1 MKNIDYYQVV
11 EMTKEEKIAMYMRL
25 TKKELIEMLLL
36 NQELL
41 TNQIRH
47 NNSYKHSWPDPP
59 SYESVAST
67 SIDLEEMERRLDKAL
82 EKETGKSLRE
92 FLRSERGY
100 VYKTPYDLNHGGFRK
115 GK

>member
-1 MKNIDYYQVV
+1 MMWLNLWRTLRIGTTPRNEQKKKRETMKNIDYYQVI
-11 EMTKEEKIAMYMRL
+11 EMTKEEKVAMYMKL
-25 TKKELIEMLLL
+25 TKKELIEMLLQ

-67 SIDLEEMERRLDKAL
+67 SIDL
-82 EKETGKSLRE
+82 
-92 FLRSERGY
+92 
-100 VYKTPYDLNHGGFRK
+100 
-115 GK
+115 